1 MWQQIDENVRE
12 NGTMHER
19 QKKKEKKNVVII
31 GYACGIFSLHVNN
44 KGSLHVNKDGFL
56 IKFKSY

>member
-1 MWQQIDENVRE
+1 
-12 NGTMHER
+12 MHER